1 MQGVTIIF
9 TRISS
14 PFNLKACQGFSDP
27 AIAVTGTLREKD
39 VAASSPIRSDPMIET
54 WLAATIL
61 VITGIL
67 AGFSSGLLGLAGS
80 YLDNPVM
87 YWMLTHY
94 GYDTTTSVRVAF
106 GTSVAIAL
114 VISAVNTR
122 EHAKERSIIWKIV
135 LLIGSASIIGGL
147 FGGTI
152 ATHVPGEPLKILF
165 GLFLIVSAVR
175 MILPLPLDWGKKKI
189 PWFYWCIAGFSF
201 GLVSGIIGIGGG
213 LIILPM
219 LVCIFGVPVHEAMA
233 TSSACIMF
241 SSTGSMIAYIVNGI
255 GVPGLPPF
263 SIGYVN
269 IIFWGIIV
277 SMTIP
282 FTILGVHVAN
292 HLPARKLS
300 IIFACLLIIIALYM
314 LGIIPAPA

>member
-1 MQGVTIIF
+1 MIE
-9 TRISS
+9 
-14 PFNLKACQGFSDP
+14 PW
-27 AIAVTGTLREKD
+27 
-39 VAASSPIRSDPMIET
+39 VAAF
-54 WLAATIL
+54 IL
-61 VITGIL
+61 IITGVL

-87 YWMLTHY
+87 YWLLTHY

-135 LLIGSASIIGGL
+135 VLIGSASIFGGL
-147 FGGTI
+147 IGGTI

-165 GLFLIVSAVR
+165 GLFLIISAVR
-175 MILPLPLDWGKKKI
+175 MVLPLPQDWGKKLI
-189 PWFYWCIAGFSF
+189 PWFYWSIAGFLF
-201 GLVSGIIGIGGG
+201 GMLSGIIGIGGG
-213 LIILPM
+213 LIILPI

-241 SSTGSMIAYIVNGI
+241 SSAGSTLAYLVNGI
-255 GVPGLPPF
+255 GAQGLPPF
-263 SIGYVN
+263 CIGYINLV
-269 IIFWGIIV
+269 FWGIIV
-277 SMTIP
+277 AMTIP
-282 FTILGVHVAN
+282 FTIFGVHVAN

-300 IIFACLLIIIALYM
+300 IIFAFLLILIALYM
-314 LGIIPAPA
+314 LGIIPSPA

>member
-1 MQGVTIIF
+1 M
-9 TRISS
+9 
-14 PFNLKACQGFSDP
+14 L
-27 AIAVTGTLREKD
+27 
-39 VAASSPIRSDPMIET
+39 ET

-61 VITGIL
+61 IITGVL

-94 GYDTTTSVRVAF
+94 GYDTDTSVRVAF

-135 LLIGSASIIGGL
+135 LLIGSAGIIGGL
-147 FGGTI
+147 IGGSI
-152 ATHVPGEPLKILF
+152 ATHVPGGPLKILF
-165 GLFLIVSAVR
+165 GLFLIISAVR
-175 MILPLPLDWGKKKI
+175 MVLPLPQDWGKKRI
-189 PWFYWCIAGFSF
+189 PWIYWSIAGFFF
-201 GLVSGIIGIGGG
+201 GMLSGVIGIGGG
-213 LIILPM
+213 LIILPI

-241 SSTGSMIAYIVNGI
+241 SSTGSTIAYIVNGI
-255 GVPGLPPF
+255 GVEGLPPF
-263 SIGYVN
+263 SLGYVN
-269 IIFWGIIV
+269 LAFWGILV
-277 SMTIP
+277 CVTIP

-300 IIFACLLIIIALYM
+300 VIFAFLLVLIALYM
-314 LGIIPAPA
+314 LGIIPAPT

>member
-1 MQGVTIIF
+1 
-9 TRISS
+9 
-14 PFNLKACQGFSDP
+14 
-27 AIAVTGTLREKD
+27 
-39 VAASSPIRSDPMIET
+39 MIET

-61 VITGIL
+61 VITGVL

-94 GYDTTTSVRVAF
+94 GYDTDTSVRVAF

-135 LLIGSASIIGGL
+135 ILIGSAGIFGGLIGGS
-147 FGGTI
+147 I
-152 ATHVPGEPLKILF
+152 ATHVPGGPLKILF
-165 GLFLIVSAVR
+165 GLFLIISAIR
-175 MILPLPLDWGKKKI
+175 MVLPLPQDWGKKRI
-189 PWFYWCIAGFSF
+189 PWLYWSIAGFLF

-241 SSTGSMIAYIVNGI
+241 SSTGSTIAYIVNGI
-255 GVPGLPPF
+255 GVSGLPPF

-269 IIFWGIIV
+269 LVFWGIIV
-277 SMTIP
+277 AMTIP

-300 IIFACLLIIIALYM
+300 VIFAFLLILIAFYM
-314 LGIIPAPA
+314 LGIIPAPS

>member
-1 MQGVTIIF
+1 
-9 TRISS
+9 
-14 PFNLKACQGFSDP
+14 
-27 AIAVTGTLREKD
+27 
-39 VAASSPIRSDPMIET
+39 MIET
-54 WLAATIL
+54 WLATTIL
-61 VITGIL
+61 IVTGVL

-94 GYDTTTSVRVAF
+94 GYDMDTSVRVAF

-122 EHAKERSIIWKIV
+122 EHTKKRSIIWKIV
-135 LLIGSASIIGGL
+135 ILIGSAGIIGGL
-147 FGGTI
+147 IGGTI
-152 ATHVPGEPLKILF
+152 ATHVPGGPLKILF
-165 GLFLIVSAVR
+165 GLFLIISAVR
-175 MILPLPLDWGKKKI
+175 MVLPLPQDWGKKMI
-189 PWFYWCIAGFSF
+189 PWFYWSIAGLFF
-201 GLVSGIIGIGGG
+201 GILSGVIGIGGG
-213 LIILPM
+213 LIILPL

-241 SSTGSMIAYIVNGI
+241 SSAGSTVAYIVNGI

-263 SIGYVN
+263 SLGYVN
-269 IIFWGIIV
+269 IIFWGILI

-300 IIFACLLIIIALYM
+300 VIFAFLLFLIALYM
-314 LGIIPAPA
+314 LGLIPAPA